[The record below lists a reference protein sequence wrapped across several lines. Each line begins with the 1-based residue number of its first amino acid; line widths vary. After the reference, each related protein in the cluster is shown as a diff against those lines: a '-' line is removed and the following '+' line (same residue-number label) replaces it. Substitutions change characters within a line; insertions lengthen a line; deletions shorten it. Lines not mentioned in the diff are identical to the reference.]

1 MLLGAIMNEL
11 RDETIA
17 AAALIQLGDL
27 ALVARVDAAR
37 APHDE
42 SIGEYVS
49 GAAQRFARR
58 ASDEDWLALMTA
70 LERTDNPA
78 VTCLTTMVWWSI
90 ASDAKAFEPDAV
102 ASGCAC
108 GGSGGT
114 CHESP

>member
-11 RDETIA
+11 RDETVA
-17 AAALIQLGDL
+17 ASALMQLGDVV
-27 ALVARVDAAR
+27 LVAEVDTAR

-49 GAAQRFARR
+49 GAAQRFARK

-78 VTCLTTMVWWSI
+78 VTCLTTMVKWSI
-90 ASDAKAFEPDAV
+90 VNDARMLEPDATS
-102 ASGCAC
+102 SGCSC
-108 GGSGGT
+108 GGGGGN
-114 CHESP
+114 CHDSP

>member
-11 RDETIA
+11 RDETVA
-17 AAALIQLGDL
+17 ASALMQLGDVV
-27 ALVARVDAAR
+27 LVAEVDAAR

-49 GAAQRFARR
+49 GAAQRFARK

-78 VTCLTTMVWWSI
+78 VTCLTTMVKWSVARDAEELEPI
-90 ASDAKAFEPDAV
+90 ADPT
-102 ASGCAC
+102 GCAC
-108 GGSGGT
+108 GKGG
-114 CHESP
+114 CNDHA